1 MRISTVVFVSIF
13 MMVGIIGAD
22 AHPTVV
28 IRGAEVAVASGLP
41 AARTSG
47 NVAASGLPEN
57 R

>member
-1 MRISTVVFVSIF
+1 MRAPQVSRIVNSFHPEPDDDAVV
-13 MMVGIIGAD
+13 A
-22 AHPTVV
+22 
-28 IRGAEVAVASGLP
+28 RGAEVAAASGLP

>member
-1 MRISTVVFVSIF
+1 MDSLPPSPDD
-13 MMVGIIGAD
+13 D
-22 AHPTVV
+22 AVV